1 MNCKLRSLVA
11 AAVAGSFMLGFG
23 ANAVADSTDDI
34 VNALIAKGVLTEE
47 EGALLMKG
55 RTGEKEAAAKKK
67 DSEIKASFKDGI
79 KFESGD
85 KANSLEINGRVQ
97 LDYRTFGDSNR
108 ATSVADTFDVRRA
121 YLSAKGKFAKY
132 YEFGV
137 VTDFASADSTKDKSA
152 QLDEAY
158 INLHYWDQ
166 AQFKFGQFK
175 MPFSLEEQTSSRF
188 IDFQERSMVNAY
200 APAKEIGAMIH
211 GTPTTG
217 MTYGL
222 AFSTGEGKNTIEHT
236 DPKNKQDG
244 VDVIGR
250 VTANFAEIMG
260 NKDNVYHV
268 GAAFTNG
275 KLNKY
280 APSNSTEGKGEKFFS
295 ATYDAA
301 SAANFGTT
309 GDIERTRYGLEGA
322 LALGP
327 VKLQSEWVRTNI
339 DGETNTKAKFDDNI
353 DAWYAE
359 ALWMI
364 TGENYA
370 DSYKGGKFDRI
381 KPKNNFN
388 PDAPGMGAWEIGV
401 RYTQLD
407 ASDLNSG
414 AVKVNNQK
422 NMTAAAFNAATS
434 ASTLEADAWTVGVKW
449 IPMPNWRFLANYVR
463 TDYDT
468 SIKINGKKFDSEDAF
483 TVRAQMDF

>member
-1 MNCKLRSLVA
+1 MNYKLRSLVA
-11 AAVAGSFMLGFG
+11 AAVAGSFMFGFA
-23 ANAVADSTDDI
+23 ANAMADSTDDI

-47 EGALLMKG
+47 EGSLLMKG
-55 RTGEKEAAAKKK
+55 RAGEKEAAAKKK

-97 LDYRTFGDSNR
+97 LDYRTFSDSNTD
-108 ATSVADTFDVRRA
+108 TSVADTFDVRRA

-137 VTDFASADSTKDKSA
+137 VTDFAGKDDTGKDKSA

-200 APAKEIGAMIH
+200 APAKEIGLMVH

-217 MTYGL
+217 VTYGL
-222 AFSTGEGKNTIEHT
+222 ALSTGEGKNKIESSSPT
-236 DPKNKQDG
+236 ARQDG

-268 GAAFTNG
+268 GAAFSNG
-275 KLNKY
+275 KLNSY
-280 APSNSTEGKGEKFFS
+280 SPSNSTEGKGEKFFS
-295 ATYDAA
+295 AAY
-301 SAANFGTT
+301 TT
-309 GDIERTRYGLEGA
+309 NGIGDIERTRYGVEGA
-322 LALGP
+322 LAFGP
-327 VKLQSEWVRTNI
+327 VKLQSEWVRTNV
-339 DGETNTKAKFDDNI
+339 DGKTTANKSYDDNI

-359 ALWMI
+359 ALWMV

-381 KPKNNFN
+381 KPKNDFN
-388 PDAPGMGAWEIGV
+388 PDGAGMGAWEIGA
-401 RYTQLD
+401 RYSKLD
-407 ASDLNSG
+407 AGDLNTG
-414 AVKVNNQK
+414 AVTVANQK
-422 NMTAAAFNAATS
+422 NMTSVAYNAAATAY
-434 ASTLEADAWTVGVKW
+434 TLEADSWTVGVKW

-468 SIKINGKKFDSEDAF
+468 AIKINSKKFDSEEAF
-483 TVRAQMDF
+483 TLRAQMDF